1 MANDGDYE
9 VGYGK
14 PPKASQFKPGQSG
27 NPKGRPKAAPK
38 LEELFAKEAAKL
50 VKVTVDGEKQSLT
63 QAHVVVKAM
72 FQKAM
77 KGDQNAARLVIAGLA
92 ALPDAPVDQVAI
104 SDHDMAQLRDLL
116 GLDGDS

>member
-1 MANDGDYE
+1 MGQGGDYE

-38 LEELFAKEAAKL
+38 LEELIAKEAAKFIS
-50 VKVTVDGEKQSLT
+50 VTVDGEKQNLP
-63 QAHVVVKAM
+63 QLAVVVKAL

-77 KGDQNAARLVIAGLA
+77 KGDLTAAKLVLA
-92 ALPDAPVDQVAI
+92 A
-104 SDHDMAQLRDLL
+104 M
-116 GLDGDS
+116 